1 MSYPVTEYLNSAIAS
16 GLGLG
21 TLDLVGSRDDEA
33 MLETVEHFRQRR
45 RLSSVDPSHL
55 DLIIDEISLAG
66 SEPVEYVARLF
77 NSHEVVFVGH
87 DLPSRKTGLFMQE
100 SVSYT
105 HLRAPRD

>member
-1 MSYPVTEYLNSAIAS
+1 MSYPVTEYLNSATAG

-87 DLPSRKTGLFMQE
+87 DLPSRKTG

-105 HLRAPRD
+105 HLRAHET